1 VRLARSFRSSVS
13 SDAVASGASIEAPQ
27 TAPFVEQ
34 QQRRACLAR
43 FAGDRPRCL
52 RRQET
57 RRRGLPQPLIE
68 A

>member
-1 VRLARSFRSSVS
+1 MIAAESCFARNRAVRLARSFRSSVS

-43 FAGDRPRCL
+43 
-52 RRQET
+52 
-57 RRRGLPQPLIE
+57 LP
-68 A
+68 ATGRVV